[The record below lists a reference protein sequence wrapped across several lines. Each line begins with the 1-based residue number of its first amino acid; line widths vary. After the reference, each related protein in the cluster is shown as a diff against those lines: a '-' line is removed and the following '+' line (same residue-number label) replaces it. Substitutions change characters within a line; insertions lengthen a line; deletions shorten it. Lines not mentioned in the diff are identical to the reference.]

1 MKGIKNLTLKLLA
14 AICAAC
20 LIFGAMVFGAT
31 AAKADGETMPTGAT
45 VTVDDGVSLKLNDKG
60 GMRFIVRMNSAAKKY
75 IVDDDADNVVKLVVV
90 IAPTQIFAD
99 KNLAEDFVTL
109 KNTCPSVE
117 IDESKIYADGE
128 DFLANACVVSMKPA
142 NRNLAYTAVAFV
154 VKDNAVV
161 TNTALNAKARF
172 GFYDLVTRSILI
184 TADGEDYSEDIL
196 TLQSYEWFGS
206 KEYPVRIETV
216 ADYNA
221 LVSKI
226 NLGRDFGVRN
236 IEVKAS
242 LDLSGATEIE
252 EGKKPQNLKFVSKI
266 TCVVDGKS
274 TVVSV
279 EKGND
284 AGLTAPTKAADEEY
298 SYKFVGWMTEEN
310 GTTQADLSNVT
321 ADMTVYAKFKAY
333 AHNSVSGLTVADIKC
348 GETPAPTATAAHGT
362 VTYKYATAED
372 GEYTEIT
379 AFRSGVYYVK
389 AFVEEGDDY
398 EGAESPAVSFR
409 VSHNFNANG
418 KCACGEYNTQGV
430 KYGYDAANKVYYV
443 DNNKD
448 LNVAEVTVLP
458 AYNDG
463 TNGEYAVTFI
473 RNGAFMDNGNIVKVI
488 LPDSIK
494 QLDGSVF
501 QGCANLKYV
510 SMTGITD
517 MAFKNLGKDGIYAN
531 EPENVITNNNF
542 LNCVKLT
549 TVIVNKSFNL
559 YKDSDTAQ
567 QFKFTRNDITLTPCV
582 DIYVVG
588 TQDESNVNCA
598 RITQNDLLS
607 GVIYYKGDKTKCLQ
621 WNFDD
626 NGDVVHGNSAHEFED
641 GKCVH
646 CGEYNTQGVK
656 YGYDSANKV
665 YYVDLNN
672 GLNVAEVNVL
682 SVYDDGTNGQ
692 HAVTFIRNG
701 AFRNNGNIVKVILPD
716 SIKQLDG
723 SVFQN
728 CAKLE
733 YVSMTGITDMAFLNL
748 SGKGIYAGEAEVVTN
763 NNFHLSVNIKYLIV
777 NKAFNLFRDS
787 ADAQQFPGNAACID
801 LYVDGTQDESNV
813 RVVGGNNGLLSG
825 VIYYKGDASKC
836 LQWNFDSDGNISH
849 GNAKHNF
856 VDGKCSGCG
865 IYNTQGVKYGYD
877 ATNNVYYVDKQ
888 ETTFN
893 VAEVNILPLYDD
905 GTNGEHEVTSI
916 RNGAF
921 QNNTVIRRVILP
933 ESVKRLDGSVFQ
945 DCENLEYVSMT
956 GIETMMFDNITAAYS
971 PSETVCT
978 NNNFHNCPNLRKIV
992 VGTKFNLHPN
1002 NGGEQQF
1009 SGRGDANVDVYVAGS
1024 SEESSVNVK
1033 NEAPNVRL
1041 SGNIYYLSAEQAD
1054 GCWHY
1059 VDGVATLWA

>member
-45 VTVDDGVSLKLNDKG
+45 ITVDDGVSLKLNDKG

-430 KYGYDAANKVYYV
+430 KYGYDATNKVYYV

-463 TNGEYAVTFI
+463 TNGEHEVKYLAAE
-473 RNGAFMDNGNIVKVI
+473 AFRENTSIKKII
-488 LPDSIK
+488 LPTSVDS
-494 QLDGSVF
+494 LEGNVF
-501 QGCANLKYV
+501 WDCANLEYI
-510 SMTGITD
+510 SMTGIT
-517 MAFKNLGKDGIYAN
+517 NLDYASPYGGKR
-531 EPENVITNNNF
+531 NNNF
-542 LNCVKLT
+542 RNCFKLKV
-549 TVIVNKSFNL
+549 VITS
-559 YKDSDTAQ
+559 TA
-567 QFKFTRNDITLTPCV
+567 FS
-582 DIYVVG
+582 
-588 TQDESNVNCA
+588 SNVGQFGAAVKETPNPKILDFYVNGA
-598 RITQNDLLS
+598 S
-607 GVIYYKGDKTKCLQ
+607 GAPQLDYETADANNLASQIVYYKGNAENCKQ
-621 WNFDD
+621 WNFND

-646 CGEYNTQGVK
+646 CGEYNTQGVV
-656 YGYDSANKV
+656 YGYDEGNDC
-665 YYVDLNN
+665 YYVEDNRK
-672 GLNVAEVNVL
+672 LNVSEITVL
-682 SVYDDGTNGQ
+682 SLYNDGEHGEK
-692 HAVTFIRNG
+692 AVKYMRHEAFAENPFITK
-701 AFRNNGNIVKVILPD
+701 IILPD
-716 SIKQLDG
+716 SVDDLDG
-723 SVFQN
+723 SVFRGCEN
-728 CAKLE
+728 LV
-733 YVSMTGITDMAFLNL
+733 YVSMTGVKTWNYKETVRPYGNRD
-748 SGKGIYAGEAEVVTN
+748 GN
-763 NNFHLSVNIKYLIV
+763 NNFLNCTKLQFVIISDALSTNV
-777 NKAFNLFRDS
+777 
-787 ADAQQFPGNAACID
+787 QQFFSTGTVETPILD
-801 LYVDGTQDESNV
+801 FYVNGASGAPKFTDVTKQNLWTGTV
-813 RVVGGNNGLLSG
+813 
-825 VIYYKGDASKC
+825 YFKGDASKC

-877 ATNNVYYVDKQ
+877 ATNKVYYVDKQ

-905 GTNGEHEVTSI
+905 GTNGEHNVTFVRI
-916 RNGAF
+916 GAF
-921 QNNTVIRRVILP
+921 SGNAAIKKVILP
-933 ESVKRLDGSVFQ
+933 ASITRLDGSVFA
-945 DCENLEYVSMT
+945 DCINLEYVSMIGVT
-956 GIETMMFDNITAAYS
+956 NLESKAISGGIYGDESDYTTNNFLDCEKLTTVIVDKSFTAGVQQFKSRSDSSSVCVNIYAVGSAEEVSVNISNEQNQLYGGTVYYY
-971 PSETVCT
+971 SET
-978 NNNFHNCPNLRKIV
+978 
-992 VGTKFNLHPN
+992 
-1002 NGGEQQF
+1002 
-1009 SGRGDANVDVYVAGS
+1009 
-1024 SEESSVNVK
+1024 
-1033 NEAPNVRL
+1033 EA
-1041 SGNIYYLSAEQAD
+1041 A

>member
-646 CGEYNTQGVK
+646 CGEYNTQGVV
-656 YGYDSANKV
+656 YGYDEGNDC
-665 YYVDLNN
+665 YYVEDNRK
-672 GLNVAEVNVL
+672 LNVSEITVL
-682 SVYDDGTNGQ
+682 SLYNDGEHGEK
-692 HAVTFIRNG
+692 AVKYMRHEAFAENPFITK
-701 AFRNNGNIVKVILPD
+701 IILPD
-716 SIKQLDG
+716 SVDDLDG
-723 SVFQN
+723 SVFRGCEN
-728 CAKLE
+728 LV
-733 YVSMTGITDMAFLNL
+733 YVSMTGVKTWNYKETVRPYGNRD
-748 SGKGIYAGEAEVVTN
+748 GN
-763 NNFHLSVNIKYLIV
+763 NNFLNCTKLQFVIISDALSTNV
-777 NKAFNLFRDS
+777 
-787 ADAQQFPGNAACID
+787 QQFFSTGTVETPILD
-801 LYVDGTQDESNV
+801 FYVNGASGAPKFTDVTKQNLWTGTV
-813 RVVGGNNGLLSG
+813 
-825 VIYYKGDASKC
+825 YFKGDASKC

-877 ATNNVYYVDKQ
+877 ATNKVYYVDKQ

-905 GTNGEHEVTSI
+905 GTNGEHNVTFVRI
-916 RNGAF
+916 GAF
-921 QNNTVIRRVILP
+921 SGNAAIKKVILP
-933 ESVKRLDGSVFQ
+933 ASITRLDGSVFA
-945 DCENLEYVSMT
+945 DCINLEYVSMIGVT
-956 GIETMMFDNITAAYS
+956 NLESKAISGGIYGDESDYTTNNFLDCEKLTTVIVDKYFTAGVQQFKSRSDSSSVCVNIYAVGSAEEVSVNISNEQNQLYGGTVYYY
-971 PSETVCT
+971 SET
-978 NNNFHNCPNLRKIV
+978 
-992 VGTKFNLHPN
+992 
-1002 NGGEQQF
+1002 
-1009 SGRGDANVDVYVAGS
+1009 
-1024 SEESSVNVK
+1024 
-1033 NEAPNVRL
+1033 EA
-1041 SGNIYYLSAEQAD
+1041 A

>member
-161 TNTALNAKARF
+161 TNTALNAKAQF

-398 EGAESPAVSFR
+398 EGAESAAVSFR

-463 TNGEYAVTFI
+463 TNGEHEVKYLAAK
-473 RNGAFMDNGNIVKVI
+473 AFRANTSIKKII
-488 LPDSIK
+488 LPTSVDS
-494 QLDGSVF
+494 LEGNVF
-501 QGCANLKYV
+501 WDCANLEYV
-510 SMTGITD
+510 SMTGIT
-517 MAFKNLGKDGIYAN
+517 NLDYASPYGG
-531 EPENVITNNNF
+531 ERNNNF
-542 LNCVKLT
+542 RNCFKLKV
-549 TVIVNKSFNL
+549 VITS
-559 YKDSDTAQ
+559 TA
-567 QFKFTRNDITLTPCV
+567 FS
-582 DIYVVG
+582 
-588 TQDESNVNCA
+588 SNVGQFGAAASETPNPKILDFYVNGA
-598 RITQNDLLS
+598 S
-607 GVIYYKGDKTKCLQ
+607 GAPQLDYETADANNLASQIVYYKGNAEKCKQ

-646 CGEYNTQGVK
+646 CGEYNTQGVV
-656 YGYDSANKV
+656 YGYDEGNDC
-665 YYVDLNN
+665 YYVEDNRK
-672 GLNVAEVNVL
+672 LNVSEITVL
-682 SVYDDGTNGQ
+682 SLYNDGEHGEK
-692 HAVTFIRNG
+692 AVKYMRHEAFAENPFITK
-701 AFRNNGNIVKVILPD
+701 IILPD
-716 SIKQLDG
+716 SVDDLDG
-723 SVFQN
+723 SVFRGCEN
-728 CAKLE
+728 LV
-733 YVSMTGITDMAFLNL
+733 YVSMTGVKTWNYKETVRPYGNRD
-748 SGKGIYAGEAEVVTN
+748 GN
-763 NNFHLSVNIKYLIV
+763 NNFLNCTKLQFVIISDALSTNV
-777 NKAFNLFRDS
+777 
-787 ADAQQFPGNAACID
+787 QQFFSTGTVETPILD
-801 LYVDGTQDESNV
+801 FYVNGASGAPNFAEGTNQNLWTGTV
-813 RVVGGNNGLLSG
+813 
-825 VIYYKGDASKC
+825 YFKGDASKC

-877 ATNNVYYVDKQ
+877 ATNNVYYIDKQ

-905 GTNGEHEVTSI
+905 GTNGEHEVTFI

-945 DCENLEYVSMT
+945 DCENLEYISMT
-956 GIETMMFDNITAAYS
+956 GITDMAFKNLGKNGIYSNETEDVI
-971 PSETVCT
+971 T
-978 NNNFHNCPNLRKIV
+978 NNNFLNCVKLTTVIVNKSFNLYADSD
-992 VGTKFNLHPN
+992 TAQQFKFNRNDITLTPCI
-1002 NGGEQQF
+1002 
-1009 SGRGDANVDVYVAGS
+1009 DIYVAGTQG
-1024 SEESSVNVK
+1024 ESNVNCARITQ
-1033 NEAPNVRL
+1033 NDLL

>member
-117 IDESKIYADGE
+117 INESKIYADGE

-161 TNTALNAKARF
+161 TNTALNAKAQF

-443 DNNKD
+443 DNNND

-463 TNGEYAVTFI
+463 TNGEHEVKYLAAE
-473 RNGAFMDNGNIVKVI
+473 AFRANTSIKKII
-488 LPDSIK
+488 LPTSVDS
-494 QLDGSVF
+494 LEGNVF
-501 QGCANLKYV
+501 WDCANLEYV
-510 SMTGITD
+510 SMTGIT
-517 MAFKNLGKDGIYAN
+517 NLDYASPYGG
-531 EPENVITNNNF
+531 ERNNNF
-542 LNCVKLT
+542 RNCFKLKV
-549 TVIVNKSFNL
+549 VITS
-559 YKDSDTAQ
+559 TA
-567 QFKFTRNDITLTPCV
+567 FS
-582 DIYVVG
+582 
-588 TQDESNVNCA
+588 SNVGQFGAAASETPNPKILDFYVNGA
-598 RITQNDLLS
+598 S
-607 GVIYYKGDKTKCLQ
+607 GAPQLDYETADANNLASQIVYYKGNAEKCKQ

-626 NGDVVHGNSAHEFED
+626 NGDVVHGNSAHEFEN

-646 CGEYNTQGVK
+646 CGEYNTQGVV
-656 YGYDSANKV
+656 YGYDEGNDC
-665 YYVDLNN
+665 YYVEDNRK
-672 GLNVAEVNVL
+672 LNVSEITVL
-682 SVYDDGTNGQ
+682 SLYNDGEHGEK
-692 HAVTFIRNG
+692 AVKYMRHEAFAENPFITK
-701 AFRNNGNIVKVILPD
+701 IILPD
-716 SIKQLDG
+716 SVDDLDG
-723 SVFQN
+723 SVFRGCEN
-728 CAKLE
+728 LV
-733 YVSMTGITDMAFLNL
+733 YVSMTGVKTWNYKETVRPYGNRD
-748 SGKGIYAGEAEVVTN
+748 GN
-763 NNFHLSVNIKYLIV
+763 NNFLNCTKLQFVIISDALSTNV
-777 NKAFNLFRDS
+777 
-787 ADAQQFPGNAACID
+787 QQFFSTGTVETPILD
-801 LYVDGTQDESNV
+801 FYVNGASGAPNFAEGTNQNLWTGTV
-813 RVVGGNNGLLSG
+813 
-825 VIYYKGDASKC
+825 YFKGDASKC

-956 GIETMMFDNITAAYS
+956 GIETMMFDNITTAYS

-978 NNNFHNCPNLRKIV
+978 NNNFYNCPNLRKIV

-1002 NGGEQQF
+1002 HGGEQQF

-1033 NEAPNVRL
+1033 NEAPNARL

>member
-226 NLGRDFGVRN
+226 NLGRNFGVRN

-646 CGEYNTQGVK
+646 CGEYNTQGVV
-656 YGYDSANKV
+656 YGYDEGNDC
-665 YYVDLNN
+665 YYVEDNRK
-672 GLNVAEVNVL
+672 LNVSEITVL
-682 SVYDDGTNGQ
+682 SLYNDGEHGEK
-692 HAVTFIRNG
+692 AVKYMRHEAFAENPFITK
-701 AFRNNGNIVKVILPD
+701 IILPD
-716 SIKQLDG
+716 SVDDLDG
-723 SVFQN
+723 SVFRGCEN
-728 CAKLE
+728 LV
-733 YVSMTGITDMAFLNL
+733 YVSMTGVKTWNYKETVRPYGNRD
-748 SGKGIYAGEAEVVTN
+748 GN
-763 NNFHLSVNIKYLIV
+763 NNFLNCTKLQFVIISDALSTNV
-777 NKAFNLFRDS
+777 
-787 ADAQQFPGNAACID
+787 QQFFSTGTVETPILD
-801 LYVDGTQDESNV
+801 FYVNGASGAPKFTDVTKQNLWTGTV
-813 RVVGGNNGLLSG
+813 
-825 VIYYKGDASKC
+825 YFKGDASKC
-836 LQWNFDSDGNISH
+836 LQWNFDSYGNISH

-877 ATNNVYYVDKQ
+877 ATNKVYYVDKQ

-905 GTNGEHEVTSI
+905 GTNGEHNVTFVRI
-916 RNGAF
+916 GAF
-921 QNNTVIRRVILP
+921 SGNAAIKKVILP
-933 ESVKRLDGSVFQ
+933 ASITRLDGSVFA
-945 DCENLEYVSMT
+945 DCINLEYVSMIGVT
-956 GIETMMFDNITAAYS
+956 NLESKAISGGIYGDESDYTTNNFLDCEKLTTVIVDKSFTAGVQQFKSRSDSSSVCVNIYAVGSAEEVSVNISNEQNQLYGGTVYYY
-971 PSETVCT
+971 SET
-978 NNNFHNCPNLRKIV
+978 
-992 VGTKFNLHPN
+992 
-1002 NGGEQQF
+1002 
-1009 SGRGDANVDVYVAGS
+1009 
-1024 SEESSVNVK
+1024 
-1033 NEAPNVRL
+1033 EA
-1041 SGNIYYLSAEQAD
+1041 A

>member
-161 TNTALNAKARF
+161 TNTALNAKAQF

-463 TNGEYAVTFI
+463 TNGEHEVKYLAAE
-473 RNGAFMDNGNIVKVI
+473 AFRENTSIKKII
-488 LPDSIK
+488 LPTSVDS
-494 QLDGSVF
+494 LEGNVF
-501 QGCANLKYV
+501 WDCANLEYI
-510 SMTGITD
+510 SMTGIT
-517 MAFKNLGKDGIYAN
+517 NLDYASPYGGKR
-531 EPENVITNNNF
+531 NNNF
-542 LNCVKLT
+542 RNCFKLKV
-549 TVIVNKSFNL
+549 VITS
-559 YKDSDTAQ
+559 TA
-567 QFKFTRNDITLTPCV
+567 FS
-582 DIYVVG
+582 
-588 TQDESNVNCA
+588 SNVGQFGAAVKETPNPKILDFYVNGA
-598 RITQNDLLS
+598 S
-607 GVIYYKGDKTKCLQ
+607 GAPQLDYETADANNLASQIVYYKGNAENCKQ
-621 WNFDD
+621 WNFND

-646 CGEYNTQGVK
+646 CGEYNTQGVV
-656 YGYDSANKV
+656 YGYDEGNDC
-665 YYVDLNN
+665 YYVEDNRK
-672 GLNVAEVNVL
+672 LNVSEITVL
-682 SVYDDGTNGQ
+682 SLYNDGEHGEK
-692 HAVTFIRNG
+692 AVKYMRHEAFAENPFITK
-701 AFRNNGNIVKVILPD
+701 IILPD
-716 SIKQLDG
+716 SVDDLDG
-723 SVFQN
+723 SVFRGCEN
-728 CAKLE
+728 LV
-733 YVSMTGITDMAFLNL
+733 YVSMTGVKTWNYKETVRPYGNRD
-748 SGKGIYAGEAEVVTN
+748 GN
-763 NNFHLSVNIKYLIV
+763 NNFLNCTKLQFVIISDALSTNV
-777 NKAFNLFRDS
+777 
-787 ADAQQFPGNAACID
+787 QQFFSTGTVETPILD
-801 LYVDGTQDESNV
+801 FYVNGASGAPKFTDVTKQNLWTGTV
-813 RVVGGNNGLLSG
+813 
-825 VIYYKGDASKC
+825 YFKGDASKC

-877 ATNNVYYVDKQ
+877 ATNKVYYVDKQ

-905 GTNGEHEVTSI
+905 GTNGEHNVTFVRI
-916 RNGAF
+916 GAF
-921 QNNTVIRRVILP
+921 SGNAAIKKVILP
-933 ESVKRLDGSVFQ
+933 ASITRLDGSVFA
-945 DCENLEYVSMT
+945 DCINLEYVSMIGVT
-956 GIETMMFDNITAAYS
+956 NLESKAISGGIYGDESDYTTNNFLDCEKLTTVIVDKSFTAGVQQFKSRSDSSSVCVNIYAVGSAEEVSVNISNEQNQLYGGTVYYY
-971 PSETVCT
+971 SET
-978 NNNFHNCPNLRKIV
+978 
-992 VGTKFNLHPN
+992 
-1002 NGGEQQF
+1002 
-1009 SGRGDANVDVYVAGS
+1009 
-1024 SEESSVNVK
+1024 
-1033 NEAPNVRL
+1033 EA
-1041 SGNIYYLSAEQAD
+1041 A